1 MLIWEEKSAIRSDAY
16 VVTRVRGTR
25 KALLRYICE
34 SWRRDQPHGRKV
46 LATDEDIVNSTPLL
60 ILPTLFPSRI
70 RPSTLHRNIVNA
82 HAVALLVVFYRT
94 ADVSWDR
101 P

>member
-46 LATDEDIVNSTPLL
+46 LATVRVRALISSTRGRTKFYSKGGCRKWTPPDELKKIC
-60 ILPTLFPSRI
+60 I
-70 RPSTLHRNIVNA
+70 
-82 HAVALLVVFYRT
+82 
-94 ADVSWDR
+94 
-101 P
+101 